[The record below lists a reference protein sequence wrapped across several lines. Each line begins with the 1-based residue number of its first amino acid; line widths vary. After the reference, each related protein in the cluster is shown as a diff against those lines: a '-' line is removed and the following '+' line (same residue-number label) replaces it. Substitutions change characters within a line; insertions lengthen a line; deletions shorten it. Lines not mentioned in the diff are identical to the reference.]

1 MAQPDP
7 TVTEQFEHLCH
18 HVSNPLMV
26 ISGHAYLLDLAIR
39 RLPHLP
45 EHECAQLI
53 ADLAEIS
60 LSVRN
65 MAAQLDAYR
74 ETLIESEGPT

>member
-7 TVTEQFEHLCH
+7 TVLEQFEHLCH
-18 HVSNPLMV
+18 QVSNPLMI

-45 EHECAQLI
+45 EQECAELI
-53 ADLAEIS
+53 ADLAQITR
-60 LSVRN
+60 SVRS
-65 MAAQLDAYR
+65 MAAQLDAFR
-74 ETLIESEGPT
+74 ETLVEPESPS